1 MEIISNCPLDSAW
14 KMNPTHARMKKVQC
28 KCLPCVLWNYT
39 QGRWVV
45 AIFLQHH
52 LNDINR
58 PHRNHLEQCRRKME
72 KFKSNMNSK
81 RCFPVRCK
89 IYQSQPLCYFGGY
102 LTQQLT
108 SKTGS
113 KTPSSKKSKIIQL
126 ILFEELGNPPKTLW
140 KGRISD
146 TSLWCVL

>member
-1 MEIISNCPLDSAW
+1 MFTMCAVKLHIGQ
-14 KMNPTHARMKKVQC
+14 V
-28 KCLPCVLWNYT
+28 
-39 QGRWVV
+39 G
-45 AIFLQHH
+45 

-58 PHRNHLEQCRRKME
+58 PHRNHLEQHRRKME

-81 RCFPVRCK
+81 RFFPVCCK
-89 IYQSQPLCYFGGY
+89 IYQCVPLCYFGGY

-146 TSLWCVL
+146 TSMSCVL